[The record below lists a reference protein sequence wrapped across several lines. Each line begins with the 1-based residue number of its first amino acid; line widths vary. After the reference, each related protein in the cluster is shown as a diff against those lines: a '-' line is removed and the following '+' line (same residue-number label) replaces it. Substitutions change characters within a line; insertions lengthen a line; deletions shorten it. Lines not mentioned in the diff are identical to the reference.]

1 MAIEKQVAENQ
12 TASLKGNVTEGTQDK
27 SDIKVKSS
35 PQENDKLQ
43 VELSSADKSQSQNDT
58 SQETKVQ
65 KNLDAEAG
73 KISAL
78 ERQRNEATAK
88 EATERRAR
96 EEAEKR
102 AQELEALRDTADEF
116 FRDDKE
122 AYEKFRGK
130 WNASGKNYLPSYE
143 EVYKTTAPIQGSSQ
157 SGASVTELDIDQ
169 KVEQKLAERDF
180 TSAVTTFV
188 GKHPEVDV
196 FKKDRND
203 PDFQKDVDF
212 MKRVSEDAGIAKRRN
227 PNLSWDEAIE
237 KAYNRQ
243 DEIIDQVREKAQQT
257 GEVIGMAQ
265 RAASNTGTESN
276 ISGGMN
282 TSTPEVITL
291 SLEQKANY
299 DRILKNSGKSIANRF
314 ARNLKS

>member
-96 EEAEKR
+96 EEA
-102 AQELEALRDTADEF
+102 
-116 FRDDKE
+116 
-122 AYEKFRGK
+122 
-130 WNASGKNYLPSYE
+130 W
-143 EVYKTTAPIQGSSQ
+143 
-157 SGASVTELDIDQ
+157 
-169 KVEQKLAERDF
+169 
-180 TSAVTTFV
+180 V
-188 GKHPEVDV
+188 GH
-196 FKKDRND
+196 
-203 PDFQKDVDF
+203 
-212 MKRVSEDAGIAKRRN
+212 
-227 PNLSWDEAIE
+227 
-237 KAYNRQ
+237 
-243 DEIIDQVREKAQQT
+243 
-257 GEVIGMAQ
+257 
-265 RAASNTGTESN
+265 
-276 ISGGMN
+276 
-282 TSTPEVITL
+282 
-291 SLEQKANY
+291 
-299 DRILKNSGKSIANRF
+299 
-314 ARNLKS
+314 